1 MTSYLARLFIVSL
14 VALGG
19 VFPQAHAAPRAQI
32 DADVDAALYRFDRE
46 IGGARDLVAQAA
58 WAWGNSK
65 GAASKRR

>member
-46 IGGARDLVAQAA
+46 RGGARDLVAQAA
-58 WAWGNSK
+58 
-65 GAASKRR
+65 